1 MDATRSSDVANI
13 LVSTSTDFQPSE
25 EGIHESVPEEW
36 AQGISPCASEDIHK
50 FSQSVGGDYRCGS
63 SIIDGAND
71 RYSVFG
77 KPQ

>member
-1 MDATRSSDVANI
+1 MTKSDSNRV
-13 LVSTSTDFQPSE
+13 VQMFSSE
-25 EGIHESVPEEW
+25 EGIHEYVPEKW
-36 AQGISPCASEDIHK
+36 AQGISLYGASEDIHK

-77 KPQ
+77 